1 MKCKSTIQNKLW
13 SREGETC
20 GTDVEAVEVVEEA
33 SLHVH
38 AAKDEH
44 VAIDNRS
51 AGARA
56 CGGGCRVPERR
67 AG

>member
-1 MKCKSTIQNKLW
+1 MKRKSKPW

-20 GTDVEAVEVVEEA
+20 TDVEAVEVVEEA

-44 VAIDNRS
+44 AAINNRS